1 MIDFRKHLALKL
13 ENPDFKMGRNAKSPS
28 GRPCAASLRFV
39 SRGGVTQKE
48 PAEGG
53 GFKLLS
59 LRRLE
64 NSNSNTSVE
73 TLEKITGRL
82 GQNPRVSF
90 ALRLTGRLPFARLVN
105 HSCVSRDNPTGR
117 SAPRQST
124 CRHRRG
130 RLFHT

>member
-1 MIDFRKHLALKL
+1 MCRIAEVRLA
-13 ENPDFKMGRNAKSPS
+13 
-28 GRPCAASLRFV
+28 
-39 SRGGVTQKE
+39 GGVTQKE